1 MRNLTPHPIVLQH
14 PEGTVTLPPS
24 GAVARVAT
32 VEEPAGIVLLDGVE
46 VPVVRRH
53 FGAVEGLPGDY
64 GPDRPVVVSSLVLE
78 ALRASGADTS
88 GVYAPDTGPTAVRD
102 AEGRIVA
109 VTRLVTA

>member
-32 VEEPAGIVLLDGVE
+32 VEEPAGTVLVNGVE
-46 VPVVRRH
+46 VPVVRRR
-53 FGAVEGLPGDY
+53 FGAVEGLDDY
-64 GPDRPVVVSSLVLE
+64 GPQAPVVVSALVLE
-78 ALRASGADTS
+78 ALRASGAPTS
-88 GVYAPDTGPTAVRD
+88 GVFAPDTGPSAVRD
-102 AEGRIVA
+102 AEGRVVA